1 MSDVA
6 SYFPS
11 YYDNI
16 LEIDILK
23 NVENSELN
31 TTYEIFQEVYRN
43 QFIVT
48 CDENGIVKYETL
60 LGIIANPSTETLQF
74 RIERVLNRL
83 NQKPP
88 YTINFLKLFLDDL
101 LGKNKYNI
109 YVNDYTLYFESS
121 LIDQQWFEEISITIN
136 NIKPCNIQ
144 FINKPVIRDFINI
157 NEEIL
162 KSQTLYA
169 RLGSLRL
176 GHTPFVYKEESQM
189 IKTGSN
195 KSIQNNLINF
205 LSEQTKNKI
214 SYAMINNT
222 TKITDFVTKD
232 IEDNVV
238 TLEYN
243 VTQSMNINQINNIK
257 LYDVDDNLL
266 ASSDLYVPVSEDAL
280 ITHKIKIQ
288 EGV

>member
-23 NVENSELN
+23 NVENSELD
-31 TTYEIFQEVYRN
+31 TAYEIFQEIYRN

-101 LGKNKYNI
+101 LGKNNYNI
-109 YVNDYTLYFESS
+109 YVEDYTLYFESS
-121 LIDQQWFEEISITIN
+121 IINQQWFEEISITIN
-136 NIKPCNIQ
+136 NVKPCNIQ
-144 FINKPVIRDFINI
+144 FINKPVIRDFINV

-162 KSQTLYA
+162 KAQTLYA

-189 IKTGSN
+189 IKTATN
-195 KSIQNNLINF
+195 KSIQNSLTSF

-214 SYAMINNT
+214 SYAMINDT
-222 TKITDFVTKD
+222 TKITTFVRKE

-243 VTQSMNINQINNIK
+243 VTQLMDINQINNIK

-266 ASSDLYVPVSEDAL
+266 TNSDLYVPISEDAL

>member
-23 NVENSELN
+23 NVENSELD
-31 TTYEIFQEVYRN
+31 TAYEIFQEVYRN

-109 YVNDYTLYFESS
+109 YVSDYTLYFESS
-121 LIDQQWFEEISITIN
+121 VIDQQWFEEISITIN
-136 NIKPCNIQ
+136 NIKPCNIR
-144 FINKPVIRDFINI
+144 FINRPVIINTI
-157 NEEIL
+157 NVNEEI
-162 KSQTLYA
+162 SRVNTMYA
-169 RLGSLRL
+169 RLGSMKL
-176 GHTPFVYKEESQM
+176 GYTPFIYRGDEQM
-189 IKTGSN
+189 IKAAEVSSVQSN
-195 KSIQNNLINF
+195 LTNF
-205 LSEQTKNKI
+205 LSNETKDKI
-214 SYAMINNT
+214 SYVMINDT
-222 TKITDFVTKD
+222 HEVDSFVNKKT
-232 IEDNVV
+232 EDNVV
-238 TLEYN
+238 VLEYN
-243 VTQSMNINQINNIK
+243 VTQNMGVDQINNIK
-257 LYDVDDNLL
+257 IYDEENNLL
-266 ASSDLYVPVSEDAL
+266 LSSNLYVPIVEDTL
-280 ITHKIKIQ
+280 ITHRIRVE

>member
-23 NVENSELN
+23 NVENSELD
-31 TTYEIFQEVYRN
+31 TAYEIFQEIYRN

-101 LGKNKYNI
+101 LGKNNYNI
-109 YVNDYTLYFESS
+109 YVEDYTLYFESS
-121 LIDQQWFEEISITIN
+121 IINQQWFEEISITIN

-144 FINKPVIRDFINI
+144 FINKPVIRDFINV

-162 KSQTLYA
+162 KAQTLYA

-189 IKTGSN
+189 IKAATN
-195 KSIQNNLINF
+195 KSIQNSLTSF

-214 SYAMINNT
+214 SYAMINDT
-222 TKITDFVTKD
+222 TKITTFVKKE
-232 IEDNVV
+232 IENNVV

-243 VTQSMNINQINNIK
+243 VTQLMDINQINNIK

-266 ASSDLYVPVSEDAL
+266 TNSDLYVPISEDAL

>member
-11 YYDNI
+11 YYDNV

-23 NVENSELN
+23 NVENSELD
-31 TTYEIFQEVYRN
+31 TAYKIFQEIYRN

-109 YVNDYTLYFESS
+109 YVSDYTLYFESS
-121 LIDQQWFEEISITIN
+121 VIDQQWFEEISITIN
-136 NIKPCNIQ
+136 NIKPCNIR
-144 FINKPVIRDFINI
+144 FINRPVIINTI
-157 NEEIL
+157 NVNEEI
-162 KSQTLYA
+162 SRVNTMYA
-169 RLGSLRL
+169 RLGSMKL
-176 GHTPFVYKEESQM
+176 GYTPFIYRGDEQM
-189 IKTGSN
+189 IKAAEVS
-195 KSIQNNLINF
+195 SIQSNLTNF
-205 LSEQTKNKI
+205 LSTETKDKI
-214 SYAMINNT
+214 SYVMINDIHEVNS
-222 TKITDFVTKD
+222 FVNKKT
-232 IEDNVV
+232 EDNIVI
-238 TLEYN
+238 LEYN
-243 VTQSMNINQINNIK
+243 VTQNMNLEQINNIK
-257 LYDVDDNLL
+257 IYDNENNLL
-266 ASSDLYVPVSEDAL
+266 LSSNLYVPIIEDTL
-280 ITHKIKIQ
+280 ITHRIRVE